1 MIEALEQLYAARAT
15 ARARLDYA
23 TQAVERAQRIETDAL
38 ARVDTLTV
46 QVATA
51 ESEQATALA
60 CQIAQGGPSSEL
72 PTPMDE
78 GLVSA
83 LALAKSDLSIKHRA
97 LASLQSAQAEGQT
110 ALAVAERA
118 VISAVDEYLAAEII
132 ARAKQ
137 VADLLDQ
144 ATLLGTALKYFAVAC
159 GLHSTAAV
167 APSTLAVLDR
177 LNVPLLNALHVP
189 IHLEKLGDAAEFAA
203 WTARREQ
210 MIDGDGD
217 GETEPKAA

>member
-1 MIEALEQLYAARAT
+1 MNKGLDQLYTARAT

-46 QVATA
+46 QVATV

-72 PTPMDE
+72 PTPMDA

-83 LALAKSDLSIKHRA
+83 LDLAKSDLSIKHRA
-97 LASLQSAQAEGQT
+97 LASLQSAQAEGQV

-132 ARAKQ
+132 ARAKY
-137 VADLLDQ
+137 VADLLDE
-144 ATLLGTALKYFAVAC
+144 ARRLGIALKYFAVAA
-159 GLHSTAAV
+159 GVNATGIIPV
-167 APSTLAVLDR
+167 STLRVLDR
-177 LNVPLLNALHVP
+177 LSVPLIDALEIP
-189 IHLEKLGDAAEFAA
+189 INMAQLGDVAAFRE
-203 WTARREQ
+203 WTARRAA
-210 MIDGDGD
+210 MIDG
-217 GETEPKAA
+217 EPEPKAA